1 MFGVDI
7 LVKEHENIKRM
18 AKVMRAAS
26 LHVSRGG
33 ELVTKDF
40 YQMLDF
46 VRNYADKHHHKK
58 EEDILFDY
66 MKKELGKL
74 AQNLIT
80 NGMLVEHDL
89 GRLHMRELEAAL
101 QSYDANKNEDA
112 KLDIIVNATAYTY
125 LINRHIEKENEVVFT
140 FGEKNLT
147 EGSRIIVNQRTKEME
162 DNATKEGLQERYLK
176 ILEELEKK
184 YNIE

>member
-1 MFGVDI
+1 
-7 LVKEHENIKRM
+7 
-18 AKVMRAAS
+18 
-26 LHVSRGG
+26 
-33 ELVTKDF
+33 
-40 YQMLDF
+40 
-46 VRNYADKHHHKK
+46 
-58 EEDILFDY
+58 
-66 MKKELGKL
+66 
-74 AQNLIT
+74 
-80 NGMLVEHDL
+80 
-89 GRLHMRELEAAL
+89 MRELEAAL

-140 FGEKNLT
+140 FGETNLT

-184 YNIE
+184 YNIEWVEVI